1 MSDFLDKLI
10 GDGGDN
16 PKRPR
21 YTHCEVVDAD
31 DTPDLSKAIST
42 IMFHVMNRGGKGGG
56 GVREVGESCTI
67 MLPQVEVTSVDK
79 RTGKQ
84 VQLVVGDYTFRI
96 ERTA

>member
-1 MSDFLDKLI
+1 
-10 GDGGDN
+10 
-16 PKRPR
+16 
-21 YTHCEVVDAD
+21 
-31 DTPDLSKAIST
+31 
-42 IMFHVMNRGGKGGG
+42 MFHVMNRGGKGGG

>member
-1 MSDFLDKLI
+1 
-10 GDGGDN
+10 
-16 PKRPR
+16 
-21 YTHCEVVDAD
+21 
-31 DTPDLSKAIST
+31 
-42 IMFHVMNRGGKGGG
+42 MNRGGKGGG